1 MTAQTLCYLFR
12 TVFQHGDFSLIAGI
26 LPGYNIN
33 CRRGDRSRDCKK
45 EEEIVMEIKINDK
58 GGFSMSV
65 DKVGDLG
72 NIVGMSAKRSLAKLV
87 VGIVLI
93 VILGAIG
100 AVAGQVPGA
109 VAGAIIALILSF
121 GLVINQEYERALVFR
136 LGSFSRVLGPGLKL
150 VIPFLE
156 WVTKVDYRVRSEN
169 VTPQKVLTRDNVT
182 VTVDAIVYYK
192 VKKEDQELAKAIL
205 EVKDYNEVTIR
216 YAQTKLRDLVGSKEL
231 DEILQRREEV
241 AKELEESLD
250 LATNDFGIKIIDV
263 ELQDVS
269 IAEEMERAI
278 AAQAEAERNRR
289 AKIKEAKGE
298 LQAAIEMRAAADI
311 LGKRGYQLR
320 TLETL
325 DKIAQENATIVAVP
339 AELMPSRE
347 SEEGESP
354 VGDLVRKMIEN
365 IDYEEILSRKD
376 DIF

>member
-1 MTAQTLCYLFR
+1 
-12 TVFQHGDFSLIAGI
+12 
-26 LPGYNIN
+26 
-33 CRRGDRSRDCKK
+33 
-45 EEEIVMEIKINDK
+45 
-58 GGFSMSV
+58 MSAE
-65 DKVGDLG
+65 KVTDLG
-72 NIVGMSAKRSLAKLV
+72 NIVGLAAKRSLAKLV
-87 VGIVLI
+87 LGILMILVLGI
-93 VILGAIG
+93 
-100 AVAGQVPGA
+100 AGGLMRGVPGA
-109 VAGAIIALILSF
+109 VMGAVIAIILSF

-136 LGSFSRVLGPGLKL
+136 LGSFSRVLGPGLKM

-192 VKKEDQELAKAIL
+192 VKKEHSELSKAIL
-205 EVKDYNEVTIR
+205 EVTDYNEVTIR

-231 DEILQRREEV
+231 DEILQKREKV
-241 AKELEESLD
+241 AKQLEESLD
-250 LATNDFGIKIIDV
+250 LATEDFGIKIIDV

-289 AKIKEAKGE
+289 AKIKEARGE

-339 AELMPSRE
+339 AELMPARE
-347 SEEGESP
+347 AEEKESP
-354 VGDLVRKMIEN
+354 VSGLVRKMIEN
-365 IDYEEILSRKD
+365 IDYEEILSGKD